1 MKVEQINLSEE
12 RKLITIL
19 IMSDTACNKLLP
31 IIDKHST
38 KTLYAGFICTWVRE
52 YFDQYKIAPKNVIQE
67 LFEQHRLGIRD
78 EEITQS
84 ISSFL
89 ESLANDYDEADYD
102 NIDFFITNAEMY
114 IRMNQVEYLQEQL
127 DKAKSSGNV
136 IKCESLI
143 AGFKQKVIPESQ
155 GISLIDDPMSFA
167 ESFAEENT
175 DPLFSFTGDLHSV
188 LGGFHRGDLSA
199 FISTSKAGKSWC
211 LQGLAF
217 AALANSCRTLV
228 INLEMRDLEL
238 RQRYWRGLVNAPV
251 TSGPIKVPFF
261 RPDKETNESIDSENV
276 MWRVDHK
283 IVNMEGVSFT
293 NTNDLMQRMKM
304 RYKGGDIK
312 LMSMPSYSTTWDD
325 INAVLDNLE
334 YYDSWV
340 PSLLIVDYFDL
351 MDADEKDYRQK
362 INRIWATGRKV
373 ALDRKIHVATV
384 SQTNAQGNKNS
395 ELTLDSIS
403 EDQRKKSHV
412 SMLCGMWADD
422 NDRQNGIVRLK
433 RLVGRGKPETF
444 DGAIVLQNLDCG
456 QWCIDSRLSSKVEG

>member
-1 MKVEQINLSEE
+1 
-12 RKLITIL
+12 
-19 IMSDTACNKLLP
+19 MSDIACTKLMP

-52 YFDQYKIAPKNVIQE
+52 YFDQYKEAPKNVIQE
-67 LFEQHRLGIRD
+67 IFEQRRLSIRD
-78 EEITQS
+78 EETS
-84 ISSFL
+84 LSVSTFL
-89 ESLANDYDEADYD
+89 ESLANDYDEADYE
-102 NIDFFITNAEMY
+102 NIDFYIKNAEKY

-127 DKAKSSGNV
+127 EKAKVSGNV
-136 IKCESLI
+136 DKCESLI
-143 AGFKQKVIPESQ
+143 AGFKQKAIPESQ
-155 GISLIDDPMSFA
+155 GLSLLENPMSFA

-175 DPLFSFTGDLHSV
+175 DPLFNFSGDLNLV

-211 LQGLAF
+211 LQGLSF
-217 AALANSCRTLV
+217 AALSYNCRVLV

-251 TSGPIKVPFF
+251 VSGPIKVPFF
-261 RPDKETNESIDSENV
+261 RPDKELEEGLDDENV

-283 IVNMEGVSFT
+283 IVNMQGVSFS
-293 NTNDLMQRMKM
+293 NTDELMQRMKM

-312 LMSMPSYSTTWDD
+312 LMSMPSYSTTWND
-325 INAVLDNLE
+325 ITAVLDNLE
-334 YYDSWV
+334 YYDSWI
-340 PSLLIVDYFDL
+340 PSLLVVDYFDL

-362 INRIWATGRKV
+362 INQIWANGRKV
-373 ALDRKIHVATV
+373 ALDRGIHVATV

-422 NDRQNGIVRLK
+422 TDRLNGVVRLK
-433 RLVGRGKPETF
+433 RLVGRGKPATF
-444 DGAIVLQNLDCG
+444 DGAVVLQNLDCG
-456 QWCIDSRLSSKVEG
+456 QWCIDSRLASKVEG